1 MSNPSPL
8 SEESQARRDAV
19 CQAIKEATNLTDE
32 QLNHEFLLAG
42 SCTCEFFHEMKYK
55 SVRAAEFQYSV
66 DRLMWDSHF
75 RDDIDQF
82 HYQFP
87 KPESTSGPLSLEY
100 HRFLSRE
107 RKKEVR
113 AAVKVEE
120 SEMQL
125 VGPVRQLPLPPAPPT
140 RVLPDV
146 SNGRDVSEMSD
157 ITDMSDVPDVP
168 DMSDVPD
175 LPSDSE
181 SAESQAL
188 VLFNPRGPNQAQEIS
203 APTNL
208 ELTDA
213 DYKHLWETL
222 RNKNNRSVADT
233 LPDLGIWSITLPSTN
248 TLGFNLDEVLPTPDT
263 NAHMF
268 PWEEFVPVYV
278 KKTPSVT
285 AQGVQYTLVLRFHPI
300 VTIHRSQADT
310 SPVSFHAREAL
321 VSAWKDLLGW
331 AYDLHLGKKIPLV
344 KWTEKARANKN
355 GAHVP
360 RRELSFSRLY
370 LWRSLNQLLPQAE
383 GLLSKLPE
391 LQRLAVADG
400 TATTDA
406 TIMRE
411 RDEYLGC
418 AASKRNMTGLDP
430 VRFEHAAWV
439 SWSEHVGLDPQSEA
453 GRVCNAYYYGTIA
466 QRVVRQALLTILEM
480 HCGAYDG
487 SVDAAVEELRGWVVE
502 NPEGLLLEEKERKQL
517 VQEVFDKVVV
527 SQYLVGNW
535 ARFVGRKLFV

>member
-19 CQAIKEATNLTDE
+19 WQAIKEATNLTDE

-42 SCTCEFFHEMKYK
+42 CCTCEFFHEMKYN

-82 HYQFP
+82 HDQFP
-87 KPESTSGPLSLEY
+87 KPDLTSGPLSLEY
-100 HRFLSRE
+100 QRYSSRT

-146 SNGRDVSEMSD
+146 SNGRNGFEMLDVH
-157 ITDMSDVPDVP
+157 DMSDA
-168 DMSDVPD
+168 PD
-175 LPSDSE
+175 LPPDSE

-188 VLFNPRGPNQAQEIS
+188 VLFNPRGPDKVSDIS
-203 APTNL
+203 APTNS

-263 NAHMF
+263 NGHMF

-278 KKTPSVT
+278 KKAPFVT

-331 AYDLHLGKKIPLV
+331 AYDLHLGKRIPLV

-355 GAHVP
+355 GAHLP

-370 LWRSLNQLLPQAE
+370 MWRSLNQLLPQAE
-383 GLLSKLPE
+383 GVLSRMPE
-391 LQRLAVADG
+391 VQRLAVADG
-400 TATTDA
+400 TAATDA
-406 TIMRE
+406 VIMRE
-411 RDEYLGC
+411 RDEYLSW

-439 SWSEHVGLDPQSEA
+439 SWSEHVRLDPQSEA
-453 GRVCNAYYYGTIA
+453 GRSCSAYYYETIA
-466 QRVVRQALLTILEM
+466 QRVVRQALLTVLEM
-480 HCGAYDG
+480 HCGACDG
-487 SVDAAVEELRGWVVE
+487 SVDAAVEALRGWVEE
-502 NPEGLLLEEKERKQL
+502 NPEGLLLEEEERKQL
-517 VQEVFDKVVV
+517 VQAVFDKVVV

-535 ARFVGRKLFV
+535 ARFV